1 MDWITQNWQEVVNA
15 LAAVMIA
22 ARIIVKLTPT
32 PADDTLL
39 AKVVDVLKT
48 LGLHL
53 K

>member
-1 MDWITQNWQEVVNA
+1 MNWILNNWQEVVNA
-15 LAAVMIA
+15 MAAVMIA
-22 ARIIVKLTPT
+22 ARIVVKLTPT

-39 AKVVDVLKT
+39 AKFVDVLKA